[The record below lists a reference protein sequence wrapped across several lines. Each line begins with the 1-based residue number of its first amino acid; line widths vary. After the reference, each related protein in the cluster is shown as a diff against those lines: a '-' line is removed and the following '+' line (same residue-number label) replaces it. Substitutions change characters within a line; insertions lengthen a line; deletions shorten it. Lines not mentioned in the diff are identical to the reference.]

1 MATIRMLALEEAKRY
16 ILTAAFLVVQTA
28 QAHDDLA
35 EMFIR
40 RMQTIHQKGRDALQ
54 RYRTEHEQR
63 KDALIGALRDVVVA

>member
-28 QAHDDLA
+28 QAHDLA

-40 RMQTIHQKGRDALQ
+40 HPVPIL
-54 RYRTEHEQR
+54 
-63 KDALIGALRDVVVA
+63 LIPQDKLTPPH